1 MTRAERVKICETCK
15 HYQKDIERG
24 ILCGLTNE
32 YADFDDKCHLYEP
45 SEKQQIKT
53 RARRIIARMKE
64 SSKSSDKG
72 LSFDGYIAIIGTYL
86 FCLIS
91 MLVGDDAKSSIII
104 PLCLAIG
111 FMLVALICL
120 DYYYLK
126 YKRKKKIFG
135 ELTSS
140 AIEQIIKIEGFYP
153 QKRDG
158 IIYFKS
164 NGQTYEIHHDAP
176 KLSLVYRFIYDV
188 TYNVACGIAIEIQDT
203 IICGKISLTQLAD
216 ESQKIGV
223 TLSVETLTH
232 FTDELKLNFARYFQI
247 LNDMA
252 VLFND
257 KYRERTSKRDYED
270 VSCRRNGIYGPEYYF
285 IPQLLDDVY
294 NGRLTMESLT
304 DEEWLRQNIRI
315 YYMEHDGKEYIKE
328 WDDFKIQSV
337 NTYGDYK
344 LIIYAFPQ
352 PKKIAEALY
361 GAILLN
367 IETRQAYYYTL
378 EYSYNNEWVL
388 GSMNANGEHNNYG
401 TVDSPDLDNFI
412 AWIFNSNKQ
421 KTKKV
426 VS

>member
-1 MTRAERVKICETCK
+1 MTREERVKTCETCK
-15 HYQKDIERG
+15 HCQKDIERG

-45 SEKQQIKT
+45 SEQQQVKT
-53 RARRIIARMKE
+53 RVRRIIARMKE

-72 LSFDGYIAIIGTYL
+72 LSFGECIAVVGTYL

-91 MLVGDDAKSSIII
+91 TLVGDEAKSSIVI
-104 PLCLAIG
+104 LAVG

-153 QKRDG
+153 QNRNG

-164 NGQTYEIHHDAP
+164 DGQTYEIHHDAP
-176 KLSLVYRFIYDV
+176 KLSLVYRFIYDG
-188 TYNVACGIAIEIQDT
+188 TYNVALGAAFEAQDA

-216 ESQKIGV
+216 EPLKIGV

-232 FTDELKLNFARYFQI
+232 FTDELKLNFAHYFQI
-247 LNDMA
+247 LNELGA
-252 VLFND
+252 LFND
-257 KYRERTSKRDYED
+257 RYLKLTSKRDCENY
-270 VSCRRNGIYGPEYYF
+270 RRNGIYCPEYYL
-285 IPQLLDDVY
+285 IPQLLDNVY

-304 DEEWLRQNIRI
+304 NEEWLRQNIRK
-315 YYMEHDGKEYIKE
+315 YCMEHDEKEFIKE
-328 WDDFKIQSV
+328 WDDFKIQLA
-337 NTYGDYK
+337 NTYGGYK
-344 LIIYAFPQ
+344 LIIYAYPQ
-352 PKKIAEALY
+352 PKVIAEALY
-361 GAILLN
+361 GGILLN
-367 IETRQAYYYTL
+367 METCQAHYYTL

-388 GSMNANGEHNNYG
+388 GSMDANGEHNNYG

-421 KTKKV
+421 KAKKV

>member
-1 MTRAERVKICETCK
+1 M
-15 HYQKDIERG
+15 
-24 ILCGLTNE
+24 
-32 YADFDDKCHLYEP
+32 
-45 SEKQQIKT
+45 
-53 RARRIIARMKE
+53 
-64 SSKSSDKG
+64 
-72 LSFDGYIAIIGTYL
+72 
-86 FCLIS
+86 
-91 MLVGDDAKSSIII
+91 
-104 PLCLAIG
+104 
-111 FMLVALICL
+111 
-120 DYYYLK
+120 
-126 YKRKKKIFG
+126 
-135 ELTSS
+135 
-140 AIEQIIKIEGFYP
+140 
-153 QKRDG
+153 
-158 IIYFKS
+158 
-164 NGQTYEIHHDAP
+164 
-176 KLSLVYRFIYDV
+176 YRFIYDG

-270 VSCRRNGIYGPEYYF
+270 VSCRRNGIYGPKYYF